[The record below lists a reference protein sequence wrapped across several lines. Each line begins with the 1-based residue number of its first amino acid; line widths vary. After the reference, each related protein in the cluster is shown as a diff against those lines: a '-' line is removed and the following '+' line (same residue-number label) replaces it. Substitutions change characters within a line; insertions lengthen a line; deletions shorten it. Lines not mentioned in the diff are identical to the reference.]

1 MEKLSKKEILEL
13 ANELHFTLDDQEIH
27 EVMAEFD
34 VLMEQLAMI
43 NALDTDNVQE
53 LVYPFDSVVS
63 VMREDTAN
71 HVLPVEAVLKNAPKT
86 KDNFVVVPKVVG

>member
-27 EVMAEFD
+27 GVMAEFD

-63 VMREDTAN
+63 VMREDTSN